1 MCWGRCGASQLLPA
15 PGAIPE
21 PQFPLFLW
29 DFVVTVVTR
38 GTTVWVSWCS
48 PSAHSP
54 SEHSK
59 KEIPDYFISQNSSKT
74 SALSRVGRVTNP
86 SRGAEAPQSQPGWGC
101 WSLYWFCT
109 GSVLVPST
117 QLPALLQHSQIP
129 NPFFLPRVLRLCR
142 AEVTARRVILPE
154 GFLGF
159 SVWF

>member
-38 GTTVWVSWCS
+38 GTTVWVSWSS

-86 SRGAEAPQSQPGWGC
+86 SWGAEAPPVPARMGLLVPVLV
-101 WSLYWFCT
+101 LYWFCP
-109 GSVLVPST
+109 GS
-117 QLPALLQHSQIP
+117 QYPAPGLAAAFP
-129 NPFFLPRVLRLCR
+129 NPKSLFSAPCAPTLPC
-142 AEVTARRVILPE
+142 
-154 GFLGF
+154 
-159 SVWF
+159 